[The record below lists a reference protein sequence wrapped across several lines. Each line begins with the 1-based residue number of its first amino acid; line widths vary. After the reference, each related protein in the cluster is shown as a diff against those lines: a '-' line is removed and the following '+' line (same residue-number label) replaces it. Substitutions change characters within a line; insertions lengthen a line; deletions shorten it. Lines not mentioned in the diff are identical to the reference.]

1 MRDKLHQKNPTN
13 ADLTRKETTELKR
26 YKKYI
31 TPYLSAFVIGP
42 LMMLTEVAGEVMLPK
57 VMSMIINN
65 GVADRNLAYIG
76 KMGALMVLTV
86 LFMAV
91 GGILGAYF
99 SAKASISFT
108 SDMRNDL
115 FRKVQQFSF
124 ENIDGYSTGSL
135 VTRLTNDVQQV
146 QNVLMMGLR
155 MALRAP
161 GMFLGALIMAFMM
174 NRQLAVIILIV
185 IPLLLAAIILI
196 LKTAFPRFGEMQRR
210 LDRLNSGIQ
219 ESLTNVR
226 VVKSFVR
233 EAHEIEKFSRLNRD
247 LKESSLRALR
257 IVITTMPVMMFAMN
271 VTTLAVVWYGGNIII
286 AGKMPVGDLTAFTT
300 YIVQILMSLMMLSM
314 VFLQSSRASASMKR
328 INEIFDTEIGLNDD
342 NAKNKD
348 KKVTEGRV
356 EFKNVSFGYSGEN
369 GRKDLVLEGI
379 SFTAEPGQTIGIIG
393 STGSGKTSLVQLIPR
408 LYDVTGGEVL
418 VDGVNVKEY
427 SLKHLREGV
436 GMVLQKNVLFSGTI
450 EENLRWGNEDA
461 PMEDVIRFSESA
473 QADPFVKTF
482 KNGYD
487 TEMGQGGVNVSG
499 GQKQRLCIARALLK
513 RPKIL
518 ILDDSTSAVDT
529 ATEAKIR
536 ESLYHDLKDTT
547 KIIIAQRISSVQEA
561 DQILVLEDGKIIGHG
576 THEELLKTCET
587 YSEIYTTQI
596 GNQSIGAGEEAAV

>member
-1 MRDKLHQKNPTN
+1 MRDKLHRKNLTN

-57 VMSMIINN
+57 FMSMIINN
-65 GVADRNLAYIG
+65 GVASRNVAYIG

-115 FRKVQQFSF
+115 FQKVQQFSF

-146 QNVLMMGLR
+146 QTVLMMGLR

-196 LKTAFPRFGEMQRR
+196 LKTAFPRFGEMQRK

-233 EAHEIEKFSRLNRD
+233 EDHEIEKFSRLNRD

-379 SFTAEPGQTIGIIG
+379 SFMAEPGQTIGIIG

-436 GMVLQKNVLFSGTI
+436 GMVLQKNILFSGTI

>member
-1 MRDKLHQKNPTN
+1 MRDKQQRKNPTN

-57 VMSMIINN
+57 FMSMIINN
-65 GVADRNLAYIG
+65 GVASRNVAYIG
-76 KMGALMVLTV
+76 KMGTLMVLTV

-124 ENIDGYSTGSL
+124 ENIDDYSTGSL

-185 IPLLLAAIILI
+185 IPLLLAAILLI

-233 EAHEIEKFSRLNRD
+233 EDHEIEKFSKLNDD

-257 IVITTMPVMMFAMN
+257 IVIATMPVMMFAMN

-342 NAKNKD
+342 HAKNKD
-348 KKVTEGRV
+348 KKVTEGCV
-356 EFKNVSFGYSGEN
+356 EFKDVSFGYGGEN

-436 GMVLQKNVLFSGTI
+436 GMVLQKNILFSGTI

-576 THEELLKTCET
+576 THEELLKTCEA

-596 GNQSIGAGEEAAV
+596 GNQSIRAGEEAAV

>member
-1 MRDKLHQKNPTN
+1 MRDKQQRKNPTN
-13 ADLTRKETTELKR
+13 ADRTRKETTELKR

-31 TPYLSAFVIGP
+31 IPYLSAFVIGP

-57 VMSMIINN
+57 FMSMIINN
-65 GVADRNLAYIG
+65 GVASRNVAYIG
-76 KMGALMVLTV
+76 KMGTLMVLTV

-124 ENIDGYSTGSL
+124 ENIDDYSTGSL

-185 IPLLLAAIILI
+185 IPLLLAAILLI
-196 LKTAFPRFGEMQRR
+196 LKTAFPRFGEMQRK

-233 EAHEIEKFSRLNRD
+233 EDHEIEKFSKLNDD

-257 IVITTMPVMMFAMN
+257 IVIATMPVMMFAMN

-342 NAKNKD
+342 HAKNKD
-348 KKVTEGRV
+348 KKVTEGCV
-356 EFKNVSFGYSGEN
+356 EFKNVSFGYGGEN

-436 GMVLQKNVLFSGTI
+436 GMVLQKNILFSGTI

-513 RPKIL
+513 HPKIL

-576 THEELLKTCET
+576 THEELLKTCEA

-596 GNQSIGAGEEAAV
+596 GNQSIRAGEEAAV

>member
-1 MRDKLHQKNPTN
+1 MRDKQQRKNPTN

-57 VMSMIINN
+57 FMSMIINN
-65 GVADRNLAYIG
+65 GVASRNVTYIG
-76 KMGALMVLTV
+76 KMGTLMVLTV

-124 ENIDGYSTGSL
+124 ENIDDYSTGSL

-185 IPLLLAAIILI
+185 IPLLLAAILLI

-233 EAHEIEKFSRLNRD
+233 EDHEIEKFSKLNDD

-342 NAKNKD
+342 HAKNKD
-348 KKVTEGRV
+348 KKVTEGCV

-436 GMVLQKNVLFSGTI
+436 GMVLQKNILFSGTI

-513 RPKIL
+513 HPKIL

-596 GNQSIGAGEEAAV
+596 GNQSIRAGEEAAV

>member
-1 MRDKLHQKNPTN
+1 MRDNQQRKNPTN
-13 ADLTRKETTELKR
+13 ADRTRKETTELKR

-57 VMSMIINN
+57 FMSMIINN
-65 GVADRNLAYIG
+65 GVASRNVAYIG
-76 KMGALMVLTV
+76 KMGTLMVLTV

-124 ENIDGYSTGSL
+124 ENIDDYSTGSL

-185 IPLLLAAIILI
+185 IPVLLAAIILI

-247 LKESSLRALR
+247 LKASSLRALR

-286 AGKMPVGDLTAFTT
+286 AGNMPVGDLTAFTT

-436 GMVLQKNVLFSGTI
+436 GMVLQKNILFSGTI

-473 QADPFVKTF
+473 QADPFVKNF

-499 GQKQRLCIARALLK
+499 GQKQRFCIARALLK

-576 THEELLKTCET
+576 THEELLKTCEA

>member
-1 MRDKLHQKNPTN
+1 MRDKQQRKNPTN

-57 VMSMIINN
+57 FMSMIINN
-65 GVADRNLAYIG
+65 GVASRNVAYIG
-76 KMGALMVLTV
+76 KMGTLMVLTV

-124 ENIDGYSTGSL
+124 ENIDDYSTGSL

-185 IPLLLAAIILI
+185 IPLLLAAILLI

-233 EAHEIEKFSRLNRD
+233 EDHEIEKFSKLNDD

-342 NAKNKD
+342 HAKNKD
-348 KKVTEGRV
+348 KKVTEGCV

-576 THEELLKTCET
+576 THEELLKTCEA
-587 YSEIYTTQI
+587 YSEIYMTQI

>member
-1 MRDKLHQKNPTN
+1 M
-13 ADLTRKETTELKR
+13 KR

-57 VMSMIINN
+57 FMSMIINN

-99 SAKASISFT
+99 AAKASISFT

-115 FRKVQQFSF
+115 FQKVQQFSF

-185 IPLLLAAIILI
+185 IPVLLAAIILI
-196 LKTAFPRFGEMQRR
+196 LKTAFPRFGEMQRK

-233 EAHEIEKFSRLNRD
+233 EDHEIEKFSRLNCD

-286 AGKMPVGDLTAFTT
+286 AGNMPVGDLTAFTT

-328 INEIFDTEIGLNDD
+328 INEIFDTEIVLNDD
-342 NAKNKD
+342 NAENKD

-436 GMVLQKNVLFSGTI
+436 GMVLQKNILFSGTI

-547 KIIIAQRISSVQEA
+547 KIIIAQRISSVQET

-576 THEELLKTCET
+576 THEELLKTCEA

>member
-1 MRDKLHQKNPTN
+1 MRDKQQRKNPTN
-13 ADLTRKETTELKR
+13 ADLIRKETTELKR

-57 VMSMIINN
+57 FMSMIINN
-65 GVADRNLAYIG
+65 GVASRNVAYIG
-76 KMGALMVLTV
+76 KMGTLMVLTV

-124 ENIDGYSTGSL
+124 ENIDDYSTGSL

-185 IPLLLAAIILI
+185 IPLLLAAILLI
-196 LKTAFPRFGEMQRR
+196 LKTAFPRFGEMQRK

-233 EAHEIEKFSRLNRD
+233 EDHEIEKFSKLNDD

-257 IVITTMPVMMFAMN
+257 IVIATMPVMMFAMN

-342 NAKNKD
+342 HAKNKD
-348 KKVTEGRV
+348 KKVTEGCV
-356 EFKNVSFGYSGEN
+356 EFKDVSFGYGGEN

-436 GMVLQKNVLFSGTI
+436 GMVLQKNILFSGTI

-513 RPKIL
+513 HPKIL

-576 THEELLKTCET
+576 THEELLKTCEA

-596 GNQSIGAGEEAAV
+596 GNQSIRAGEEAAV

>member
-1 MRDKLHQKNPTN
+1 MRDKQQRKNPTN

-57 VMSMIINN
+57 FMSMIINN
-65 GVADRNLAYIG
+65 GVASRNVAYIG
-76 KMGALMVLTV
+76 KMGTLMVLTV

-124 ENIDGYSTGSL
+124 ENIDDYSTGSL

-185 IPLLLAAIILI
+185 IPLLLAAILLI
-196 LKTAFPRFGEMQRR
+196 LKTAFPRFGEMQRK

-233 EAHEIEKFSRLNRD
+233 EDHEIEKFSRLNRD

-286 AGKMPVGDLTAFTT
+286 AGNMPVGDLTAFTT

-342 NAKNKD
+342 NAENKD

-436 GMVLQKNVLFSGTI
+436 GMVLQKNILFSGTI

-518 ILDDSTSAVDT
+518 ILETPPALLTRQRRRKSGRVFIMISRIPQRSSSPKGSPPFRRRIRFWYWR
-529 ATEAKIR
+529 TER
-536 ESLYHDLKDTT
+536 SLVTEPT
-547 KIIIAQRISSVQEA
+547 R
-561 DQILVLEDGKIIGHG
+561 
-576 THEELLKTCET
+576 
-587 YSEIYTTQI
+587 
-596 GNQSIGAGEEAAV
+596 NF

>member
-1 MRDKLHQKNPTN
+1 MRDKQHQKNPTN

-57 VMSMIINN
+57 FMSMIINN
-65 GVADRNLAYIG
+65 GVASRNVAYIG
-76 KMGALMVLTV
+76 KMGTLMVLTV

-233 EAHEIEKFSRLNRD
+233 EDHEIEKFSRLNRD

-328 INEIFDTEIGLNDD
+328 INEIFDTEINLTDD
-342 NAKNKD
+342 NAENKD

-379 SFTAEPGQTIGIIG
+379 SFMAEPGQTIGIIG

-513 RPKIL
+513 CPKIL

>member
-1 MRDKLHQKNPTN
+1 MRDKQQRKNPTN
-13 ADLTRKETTELKR
+13 ADLIRKETTELKR

-57 VMSMIINN
+57 FMSMIINN
-65 GVADRNLAYIG
+65 GVASRNVAYIG
-76 KMGALMVLTV
+76 KMGTLMVLTV

-124 ENIDGYSTGSL
+124 ENIDDYSTGSL

-185 IPLLLAAIILI
+185 IPLLLAAILLI

-233 EAHEIEKFSRLNRD
+233 EDHEIEKFSKLNDD

-342 NAKNKD
+342 HAKNKD
-348 KKVTEGRV
+348 KKVTEGCV
-356 EFKNVSFGYSGEN
+356 EFKDVSFGYGGEN

-379 SFTAEPGQTIGIIG
+379 SFTAEPAQTIGIIG

-513 RPKIL
+513 HPKIL

-576 THEELLKTCET
+576 THEELLKTCEA

-596 GNQSIGAGEEAAV
+596 GNQSIRAGEEAAV

>member
-1 MRDKLHQKNPTN
+1 MRDKQHQKNPTN

-57 VMSMIINN
+57 FMSMIINN
-65 GVADRNLAYIG
+65 GVASRNVAYIG
-76 KMGALMVLTV
+76 KMGTLMVLTV

-124 ENIDGYSTGSL
+124 ENIDDYSTGSL

-185 IPLLLAAIILI
+185 IPLLLAAILLI

-233 EAHEIEKFSRLNRD
+233 EDHEIEKFSKLNDD

-342 NAKNKD
+342 HAKNKD

-576 THEELLKTCET
+576 THEELLKTCEA

-596 GNQSIGAGEEAAV
+596 GNQSIRAGEEAAV

>member
-1 MRDKLHQKNPTN
+1 MRDKQQRKNPTN
-13 ADLTRKETTELKR
+13 ADLIRKETTELKR

-57 VMSMIINN
+57 FMSMIINN
-65 GVADRNLAYIG
+65 GVASRNVAYIG
-76 KMGALMVLTV
+76 KMGTLMVLTV

-436 GMVLQKNVLFSGTI
+436 GMVLQKNILFSGTI

-482 KNGYD
+482 KNGYG

-596 GNQSIGAGEEAAV
+596 GNQSIGTGEEAAV

>member
-1 MRDKLHQKNPTN
+1 MRDKQHQKNPTN

-31 TPYLSAFVIGP
+31 TPYLSAFVIGL

-57 VMSMIINN
+57 FMSMIINN
-65 GVADRNLAYIG
+65 GVASRNVAYIG
-76 KMGALMVLTV
+76 KMGTLMVLTV

-124 ENIDGYSTGSL
+124 ENIDDYSTGSL

-146 QNVLMMGLR
+146 QTVLMMGLR

-185 IPLLLAAIILI
+185 IPLLLAAILLI

-233 EAHEIEKFSRLNRD
+233 EDHEIEKFSKLNDD

-257 IVITTMPVMMFAMN
+257 IVIATMPVMMFAMN

-342 NAKNKD
+342 NAENKD

-576 THEELLKTCET
+576 THEELLKTCEA

-596 GNQSIGAGEEAAV
+596 GNQSIRAGEEAAV

>member
-1 MRDKLHQKNPTN
+1 MRDKQHQKNPTN

-57 VMSMIINN
+57 FMSMIINN

-174 NRQLAVIILIV
+174 NCQLAVIILIV

-328 INEIFDTEIGLNDD
+328 INEIFDTEISLNDD

-418 VDGVNVKEY
+418 VDGVNVKNY

-436 GMVLQKNVLFSGTI
+436 GMVLQKNILFSGTI

-596 GNQSIGAGEEAAV
+596 GNQSIGTGEEAAV

>member
-1 MRDKLHQKNPTN
+1 MRDKQQRKNPTN
-13 ADLTRKETTELKR
+13 ADLIRKETTELKR

-57 VMSMIINN
+57 FMSMIINN

-76 KMGALMVLTV
+76 KMGALTVLTV

-135 VTRLTNDVQQV
+135 VTRLTNDVQQI

-257 IVITTMPVMMFAMN
+257 IVIITMPVMMFAMN

-342 NAKNKD
+342 NAENKD

-356 EFKNVSFGYSGEN
+356 EFKDVSFGYSGEN

>member
-1 MRDKLHQKNPTN
+1 
-13 ADLTRKETTELKR
+13 
-26 YKKYI
+26 
-31 TPYLSAFVIGP
+31 
-42 LMMLTEVAGEVMLPK
+42 MLPK
-57 VMSMIINN
+57 FMSMIINN

-99 SAKASISFT
+99 AAKASISFT

-185 IPLLLAAIILI
+185 IPLLLTAILLI

-342 NAKNKD
+342 HAKNKD

-436 GMVLQKNVLFSGTI
+436 GMVLQKNILFSGTI

-473 QADPFVKTF
+473 QADPFVKNF

-596 GNQSIGAGEEAAV
+596 GNQSIGSGEEAAV

>member
-1 MRDKLHQKNPTN
+1 MRDKQHQKNPTN

-57 VMSMIINN
+57 FMSMIINN

-115 FRKVQQFSF
+115 FQKVQQFSF

-185 IPLLLAAIILI
+185 IPLLLAAILLI
-196 LKTAFPRFGEMQRR
+196 LKTAFPRFGEMQRK

-233 EAHEIEKFSRLNRD
+233 EDHEIEKFSKLNDD

-257 IVITTMPVMMFAMN
+257 IVIITMPVMMFAMN

-379 SFTAEPGQTIGIIG
+379 SFMAEPGQTIGIIG

-461 PMEDVIRFSESA
+461 PMEDVIWFSESA

-596 GNQSIGAGEEAAV
+596 GNQSIGTGEEAAV